1 MPLSPASLWVLCL
14 LLFVDGAT
22 FSFATTPLLLEYA
35 KYHSPW
41 VVALAGGVASS
52 LGSAIQFALLRW
64 ALHARQ
70 PWMQRFAPSRERL
83 EKALAKYPSTS
94 FMTILTA
101 RATPMPD
108 APVKL
113 VAAFVGYPVPLYFTA
128 VLLGALPYYF
138 AIALL
143 GRLVKIPTWVLV
155 VVVLVIGLFA
165 LVDHLW
171 KRRKAAP

>member
-1 MPLSPASLWVLCL
+1 MPPSPESLWVLCL

-35 KYHSPW
+35 KYHSSW
-41 VVALAGGVASS
+41 VVALAGGGSS
-52 LGSAIQFALLRW
+52 ALGSVVQFAILRW

-70 PWMQRFAPSRERL
+70 PWMQRFAPSRARL
-83 EKALAKYPSTS
+83 EAALSRYPSAS
-94 FMTILTA
+94 FVTIMTA
-101 RATPMPD
+101 RATPLPD

-113 VAAFVGYPVPLYFTA
+113 VAAFVGYSITRYFVA

-143 GRLVKIPTWVLV
+143 GRFFRIPTWVLV
-155 VVVLVIGLFA
+155 LVILAIAAFA
-165 LVDHLW
+165 VVDRLR
-171 KRRKAAP
+171 RRKAAP